1 MPSETDDQ
9 AVPAERLLG
18 HFDAPQIIQCRVCMT
33 LKPAQPLFFRNIRTT
48 DRFRKTCRKCEQ
60 KSAYHRSLVG
70 KSAAVRNDPR
80 LQRAGLV
87 QRELTALHQEH
98 ARQSNANKAKGR
110 AKQLDA
116 QFTRYWTA
124 TRRLVVRWRTMTY
137 EILTNNS
144 RLSTPQ
150 GARVCNMRMVNDM
163 LNVEYNPR
171 IEHYLRLRLGVMSEI
186 VKRMRSMDEWARL
199 IGLHMPPRQWR
210 DFIDKIGDT
219 VVTDKQLID
228 AGLFELDPFVFATK
242 DEIASLMAHSPTTLI
257 KQGGLSMHEQL
268 LWEKRITRHALL
280 GVGGKRPQ
288 LFHLLQPGMR
298 LNPVTLMLENVPA
311 EVPAWLAQFNG
322 RKENEV

>member
-9 AVPAERLLG
+9 VVPAERLLG

-171 IEHYLRLRLGVMSEI
+171 IEHYLRMRLGVMSEI

-257 KQGGLSMHEQL
+257 KQGELSMHEQL
-268 LWEKRITRHALL
+268 LWEKRITRHGLL

>member
-1 MPSETDDQ
+1 MSSETDDPI
-9 AVPAERLLG
+9 VPAERLLG
-18 HFDAPQIIQCRVCMT
+18 RFDAPQIIQCRVCMT

-98 ARQSNANKAKGR
+98 AQQSNANKAKGR

-137 EILTNNS
+137 EELHKRHIIARQQPANS
-144 RLSTPQ
+144 VQAT
-150 GARVCNMRMVNDM
+150 GDM
-163 LNVEYNPR
+163 FNAEFNPR
-171 IEHYLRLRLGVMSEI
+171 IEHYLRMRLGVMSEI
-186 VKRMRSMDEWARL
+186 IKRMRSMDEWARL

-210 DFIDKIGDT
+210 DFIDKMGDNI
-219 VVTDKQLID
+219 VTDKQLID

-242 DEIASLMAHSPTTLI
+242 DEIASLMEHSPTTLI
-257 KQGGLSMHEQL
+257 KQGELSMHEQL
-268 LWEKRITRHALL
+268 LWEKRISRHGLL

-298 LNPVTLMLENVPA
+298 LNPVTLTLENVPA